1 MVFTL
6 LYCFMLSVEV
16 SFKEISRTVFF
27 SYYKVFIKAIS
38 FILFRISMKIKILQF
53 PDVMKDLFFHS
64 NKSTACILI
73 DTI

>member
-1 MVFTL
+1 MYVFQRRQWHPTPVL
-6 LYCFMLSVEV
+6 W
-16 SFKEISRTVFF
+16 
-27 SYYKVFIKAIS
+27 KAAVHGVAS

>member
-1 MVFTL
+1 MVFKL
-6 LYCFMLSVEV
+6 LHCFMLSVEV
-16 SFKEISRTVFF
+16 SFKEIPRTVFF

-53 PDVMKDLFFHS
+53 HDVMKDLFFHS
-64 NKSTACILI
+64 NKSTAYILI